1 MPAADSAGRSGLHRI
16 GETGFMAKRQKRVVL
31 SLLGSAGLFLT
42 QLASAAAPP
51 LPPPSRGTPTASDQ
65 TQIAAFVQYYAQ
77 QMSAAAHR
85 RAMVRARR
93 KLLAP
98 LLSKTNPPSAEFTY
112 DFGTQVANDFTSL
125 LSNKKTALNAAITI
139 GSISD
144 ISMQAPLQAA
154 LTNANPAVRYWGAK
168 GMGNIF
174 SALMSIGPAY
184 QQAVAAVQQ
193 ALAVE
198 TDPLVAGEMSS
209 VLLTQNPL
217 PPGLANLIAKAVARG
232 IAHYQDV
239 VPTNLDILSSLT
251 ADLAEAAQHGA
262 TLTDAQKLAAM
273 NTLTVLM
280 SDTAQYL
287 SAQLLD
293 RKQMLSAFPVIN
305 NAATAMNAITGT
317 TNFSLSGL
325 NAQSNPAAVLLAVNA
340 ITGSQGQAGAVQ
352 KLFPKVPI
360 PHRISALQAH

>member
-16 GETGFMAKRQKRVVL
+16 GDTGFMVKRQKRVVL
-31 SLLGSAGLFLT
+31 SLLGSAGLLLT
-42 QLASAAAPP
+42 QLASAAPPP
-51 LPPPSRGTPTASDQ
+51 LPPPSRGTPTASNQ
-65 TQIAAFVQYYAQ
+65 TEIAAYVQYYAR

-85 RAMVRARR
+85 RDMVRARR
-93 KLLAP
+93 RLLAP
-98 LLSKTNPPSAEFTY
+98 LQSTTNPPSAEFTY

-154 LTNANPAVRYWGAK
+154 LTNASPAVRYWGAK

-198 TDPLVAGEMSS
+198 KDPLVAEEMST

-217 PPGLANLIAKAVARG
+217 PSGLSALIAKAIARS
-232 IAHYQDV
+232 IAGYQDV
-239 VPTNLDILSSLT
+239 VPTNLDITSGLA
-251 ADLAEAAQHGA
+251 ADLADAAQHGA

-273 NTLTVLM
+273 NTLSVLM

-287 SAQLLD
+287 SAKLLD
-293 RKQMLSAFPVIN
+293 RKQMLSAF
-305 NAATAMNAITGT
+305 NAISNASNAMNAITGT

-325 NAQSNPAAVLLAVNA
+325 NAQSDPAAILLAVNA

-352 KLFPKVPI
+352 KLFPKALI
-360 PHRISALQAH
+360 PHRISALQTH

>member
-1 MPAADSAGRSGLHRI
+1 MPAADSAGRSALHRI
-16 GETGFMAKRQKRVVL
+16 GDTGFMVKRQKRVVL

-65 TQIAAFVQYYAQ
+65 TEIAAFVQYYAQ
-77 QMSAAAHR
+77 QMSSSVHR
-85 RAMVRARR
+85 RDMVRARR
-93 KLLAP
+93 RLLAP
-98 LLSKTNPPSAEFTY
+98 LLSTTNPPSAEFTY

-125 LSNKKTALNAAITI
+125 LSNTKTALNAAITV
-139 GSISD
+139 GSIND

-154 LTNANPAVRYWGAK
+154 LTNASPAVRYWGAK
-168 GMGNIF
+168 GMGNIS

-198 TDPLVAGEMSS
+198 KDPLVAGEMST
-209 VLLTQNPL
+209 VLLAQNPI
-217 PPGLANLIAKAVARG
+217 PSGLSDLIAKAIARS
-232 IAHYQDV
+232 IAGYQDV
-239 VPTNLDILSSLT
+239 VPTNLDITSSLT
-251 ADLAEAAQHGA
+251 ADLTQAAQHGS
-262 TLTDAQKLAAM
+262 TLTDPQKLAAM
-273 NTLTVLM
+273 NTLSVLM

-287 SAQLLD
+287 SAGLLD
-293 RKQMLSAFPVIN
+293 RKQTLSAF
-305 NAATAMNAITGT
+305 NAISNASAAMNAITGT

-325 NAQSNPAAVLLAVNA
+325 NAQSNPAAILLAVNA

-352 KLFPKVPI
+352 KLFPKALI
-360 PHRISALQAH
+360 PHRISALQTH